1 MLSEFLC
8 CACGRNSENIYR
20 YPFTIA
26 AVCCTIGKPIRRMC
40 AAVIHAA
47 AQAGV
52 QRAAALCPSESTQLY
67 GVKYSE
73 LYFAPLQTSPKCAII
88 LFRDVPLCGFP
99 TERRNMQM
107 SFAICRIQKI
117 GGAKDI
123 VGIEIHNQRKR
134 EHSNSNPDID
144 HSRSE
149 LNVQLAAPNGSYNAT
164 VDEIIKKHYKGKRA
178 IRKDAVRLCEVLFTS
193 DKDFFDKSEDGGKAY
208 LMACYE
214 WALERFGKDN
224 LVAATV
230 HMDEET
236 PHMHFDFVPMT
247 EDGRLSAKAVMG
259 GRVDLQRLQDD
270 FYEQVGKRFGM
281 DRGER
286 TDIEGGEKGRTH
298 QDTADYKR
306 KKHQEEID
314 KLSPETVKDIDS
326 CLKIEPLE
334 VIEKKEKSLFSRKEE
349 PAKVVLKKKDYV
361 RMRKALKAS
370 KGAVETSRELIA
382 ENEELKAELRKH
394 KAAQSERMSRSFK
407 KLTSKERVNA
417 SNKNSILCNALGVP
431 ENATYDETFRIL
443 RDKGYIKQKSK
454 QHSK

>member
-1 MLSEFLC
+1 
-8 CACGRNSENIYR
+8 
-20 YPFTIA
+20 
-26 AVCCTIGKPIRRMC
+26 
-40 AAVIHAA
+40 
-47 AQAGV
+47 
-52 QRAAALCPSESTQLY
+52 
-67 GVKYSE
+67 
-73 LYFAPLQTSPKCAII
+73 
-88 LFRDVPLCGFP
+88 
-99 TERRNMQM
+99 M
-107 SFAICRIQKI
+107 SYAICRIQKI

-123 VGIEIHNQRKR
+123 AGIQIHNRRER

-149 LNVQLAAPNGSYNAT
+149 LNVQLAAPSGTYNQA
-164 VDEIIKKHYKGKRA
+164 VDDIINNNYKGKRA
-178 IRKDAVRLCEVLFTS
+178 VRKDAVRMCEVLFTS
-193 DKDFFDKSEDGGKAY
+193 DKEFFENSEDGGRAY

-298 QDTADYKR
+298 HDTADYKR
-306 KKHQEEID
+306 KKHQEEMD
-314 KLSPETVKDIDS
+314 KLSPETAKDIDS

-334 VIEKKEKSLFSRKEE
+334 EIEKKEKSLFSRKEE

-370 KGAVETSRELIA
+370 KGAVGTSRELIA
-382 ENEELKAELRKH
+382 ENEALRAELAK
-394 KAAQSERMSRSFK
+394 KEAAQAARTSRGIKDTLSGK
-407 KLTSKERVNA
+407 GAKERLNA
-417 SNKNSILCNALGVP
+417 MNKNRVLCQATGVP
-431 ENATYDETFRIL
+431 ENADYDETVRVL
-443 RDKGYIKQKSK
+443 RANGYMRKIDNHLKK
-454 QHSK
+454 